1 VIATSSASSSSS
13 SAATAEPVV
22 VEQSEQTEQTEQTQE
37 LTTQTIQQ
45 PAEKSET
52 DKIIEA
58 MQNIASEQNDKQTNT
73 EENKPENSGNSDQTE
88 DQTEDQNNIANETKE
103 TTVEIKDLA
112 LQEDKLNNQQETTNK
127 ALSDI
132 TEQTTI
138 ASPVVT
144 QTIENST
151 LNIEN
156 TAKETEVTTTTAEED
171 EGNKQNKTEN
181 QSQDAPKAL
190 TENQGIQEEQ
200 ATKPANNNSA
210 VDDIIAA
217 MEASQTQSNKEV
229 NQDTSNEPEKQSEK
243 SE

>member
-1 VIATSSASSSSS
+1 MVVPPSF
-13 SAATAEPVV
+13 TAEPVV
-22 VEQSEQTEQTEQTQE
+22 VEQSEQTEQTQE

-88 DQTEDQNNIANETKE
+88 DQNNIANEPKE
-103 TTVEIKDLA
+103 TIIEIKDLA

-156 TAKETEVTTTTAEED
+156 TAKETEVTTTTVEVD
-171 EGNKQNKTEN
+171 EGDEQNKTEN

-200 ATKPANNNSA
+200 ATKSANNNSA

-229 NQDTSNEPEKQSEK
+229 NQDTSNEPEKQSEQN
-243 SE
+243 E